1 MEMEPC
7 EVEIPDT
14 PNISYGFSR
23 AMNSVTLRWNAGQ
36 TMYSGM
42 PLDSYNLYC
51 GSELVKS
58 IPPDGSGY
66 EVVLENVV
74 AGYPSYSIEAV
85 YRNTDGKTVA
95 SPKSAEMKVAVAA
108 DFSLPLRETFDYS
121 LEGNYWTTTSD
132 YGTAGD
138 VNQTIFNQAG
148 VENGSGLYSSI
159 SSRRP

>member
-1 MEMEPC
+1 
-7 EVEIPDT
+7 
-14 PNISYGFSR
+14 
-23 AMNSVTLRWNAGQ
+23 
-36 TMYSGM
+36 M

-95 SPKSAEMKVAVAA
+95 SPKSAEVKVAVAA
-108 DFSLPLRETFDYS
+108 DFSASARDIPITLSKETIGPRLPITVLS
-121 LEGNYWTTTSD
+121 
-132 YGTAGD
+132 AM
-138 VNQTIFNQAG
+138 
-148 VENGSGLYSSI
+148 
-159 SSRRP
+159 